1 MYLIYSHAHS
11 YPSSGN
17 IMCAYECNCQVT
29 TGVPHSFPTSYA
41 DYVRHVTV
49 YKITLCL
56 RTISFTSFLFARF
69 VYWTCKLLC
78 IILQID
84 KIRKCM
90 LQGLQLPLLPFHRW
104 LETPFFPPPP
114 PPLVLVYEY
123 WFMRLF
129 ESSVVAAQLGP
140 VRSFFPFSLLSSH
153 HFDPFLLFSFFLSSH
168 SFFSSLILST
178 LFFASLLSFPL
189 ILSTLLP
196 LLLVVKLVLPCACLH
211 DVSAQL
217 GDYNV
222 L

>member
-114 PPLVLVYEY
+114 L
-123 WFMRLF
+123 WFWFTNIGLWGSLNLRYLLLNSCQF
-129 ESSVVAAQLGP
+129 GL
-140 VRSFFPFSLLSSH
+140 SFHS
-153 HFDPFLLFSFFLSSH
+153 LFSP
-168 SFFSSLILST
+168 LILST
-178 LFFASLLSFPL
+178 LFFSSLLSFPL